1 MNEEL
6 VIFLFDSAPCQSQSF
21 SFLQKNNL
29 QEYVPMEIVLLCMLI
44 LMMKSVWENKMVVH
58 ILGFTAI
65 SLRLAV
71 NYFSV
76 ATQ

>member
-1 MNEEL
+1 
-6 VIFLFDSAPCQSQSF
+6 
-21 SFLQKNNL
+21 
-29 QEYVPMEIVLLCMLI
+29 MEIVLLCMLI